1 MEQLTF
7 DLLSHP
13 DFNDRAKEFYNNYDL
28 VKVTVPGDP
37 NLSKRSLQRSS
48 ERTCIFCNRTHP
60 ATTFSN
66 YSHLVPQLM
75 GNKDLYSD
83 FECDKCNEKF
93 SLFENDLAEFLGVSR
108 SVTGVF
114 GSARTLGFKA
124 RKLRTKSRSFI
135 GDNIL
140 IIAPEDLR
148 REGEKTTISYTKNP
162 YVPANVY
169 KALLKSA
176 LSLLGKSEIIQN
188 YPLAIEYLVGKKVL
202 QQGASISGYRLSF
215 LINLPLHIYHFK
227 KRIPNEKVPTDV
239 MIFNFQNHI
248 IALPIFLH
256 NKDMATNYDLYNVVI
271 PPPYFFDQATMAKA
285 MPVSFMTDLYST
297 EKVTDDEE
305 SLSLVLDPESLKN
318 SVSYNPETQKIERTE
333 NGNNGIKYLIL
344 TKGNVTIDPKAF
356 STFIKEQTE
365 GTK

>member
-1 MEQLTF
+1 MLPYREIQIF
-7 DLLSHP
+7 RKEACNDLL
-13 DFNDRAKEFYNNYDL
+13 NEL
-28 VKVTVPGDP
+28 VYFVIG
-37 NLSKRSLQRSS
+37 
-48 ERTCIFCNRTHP
+48 HP

-140 IIAPEDLR
+140 IIAPEDLK

-188 YPLAIEYLVGKKVL
+188 YPLAIEYLAGKKVL

-215 LINLPLHIYHFK
+215 LINLPLNIYHFK

-248 IALPIFLH
+248 IALPVLLH
-256 NKDMATNYDLYNVVI
+256 NKDMATNYDLYNVVM

-285 MPVSFMTDLYST
+285 MPMSFMTDLYST

-333 NGNNGIKYLIL
+333 NESNGIKYLIL

-356 STFIKEQTE
+356 STFIKEETE